1 MPERLG
7 RVLSP
12 KVKERKQT
20 DMLARQIMSAM
31 PVRNVDLVLAG
42 CTLFLVGFGMLMIYS
57 STRLDVPGNPTHY
70 VMRQFVSLV
79 VGLIL
84 MTVFMLFDYRRLK
97 VATPFIYGLVI
108 FLLFIVFL
116 TTEAF
121 GSQRWIPL
129 GPFNLQPSE
138 FAKLAVI
145 LVLANFFSENRQE
158 PDTLRSFLVPVLWAA
173 PLMLLIFLQPDLGT
187 TLVIATILLG
197 MLFLAGARLRYW
209 LSLVAGGA
217 VAITLGFVFHVFQ
230 QYQIDRFLAFLKP
243 GLNPKDVGYQL
254 VQSKIAVG
262 SGQLLGKGLTRGTQ
276 IGGGFVP
283 VHSTDFIFSVIGEE
297 LGFVGALILIA
308 AFCVL
313 LWRTLRVANNARDY
327 YGSLLAMGIFT
338 MMAFQLVVNIGMTI
352 GIMPITG
359 IPLPFISSGGSNLMV
374 NLISIGLLEN
384 IYMRRFAQ
392 F

>member
-20 DMLARQIMSAM
+20 DVLARQIMSHM

-42 CTLFLVGFGMLMIYS
+42 CALFLVGFGMLMIYS
-57 STRLDVPGNPTHY
+57 STRMDVPGNPTHY

-79 VGLIL
+79 LGLML
-84 MTVFMLFDYRRLK
+84 MTVFMIFDYRRLK
-97 VATPFIYGLVI
+97 VATPFIYGFVI
-108 FLLFIVFL
+108 FLLIVVFL
-116 TTEAF
+116 TKEAF
-121 GSQRWIPL
+121 GSQRWITL
-129 GPFNLQPSE
+129 GPLNIQPSE
-138 FAKLAVI
+138 YAKLAVI

-158 PDTLRSFLVPVLWAA
+158 PETLRSFTVPVLWAA

-187 TLVIATILLG
+187 TLVIASILLG

-209 LSLVAGGA
+209 FALVAGGA
-217 VAITLGFVFHVFQ
+217 VAITIGFVFHIFQ
-230 QYQIDRFLAFLKP
+230 QYQIDRFLAFMKP

-297 LGFVGALILIA
+297 LGFIGALILIA
-308 AFCVL
+308 AFCFL

-338 MMAFQLVVNIGMTI
+338 MLAFQLVVNVGMTI

-359 IPLPFISSGGSNLMV
+359 IPLPFISSGGSNLIV
-374 NLISIGLLEN
+374 NLIAIGLLEN

>member
-31 PVRNVDLVLAG
+31 PLRNVDLVLVG
-42 CTLFLVGFGMLMIYS
+42 CALFLVGFGMLMIYS
-57 STRLDVPGNPTHY
+57 STRLDVPGNPTYY
-70 VMRQFVSLV
+70 VMRQIGSLV
-79 VGLIL
+79 IGLIL
-84 MTVFMLFDYRRLK
+84 MAVFMLFDYRRLK

-108 FLLFIVFL
+108 FFLILVFL
-116 TTEAF
+116 TKEAF
-121 GSQRWIPL
+121 GSQRWITL
-129 GPFNLQPSE
+129 GPLTIQPSE
-138 FAKLAVI
+138 FAKLTVI
-145 LVLANFFSENRQE
+145 LLLANFFSENRQE
-158 PDTLRSFLVPVLWAA
+158 PDTMRSFAVPVLWTA
-173 PLMLLIFLQPDLGT
+173 PIMLLIFLQPDLGT
-187 TLVIATILLG
+187 TLVVTAILLG
-197 MLFLAGARLRYW
+197 LLFLAGARLRYW
-209 LSLVAGGA
+209 MALTVGGA
-217 VAITLGFVFHVFQ
+217 AVFAMGFVFHIFQ

-243 GLNPKDVGYQL
+243 GLNPKDIGYQL

-262 SGQLLGKGLTRGTQ
+262 SGQFLGKGLTRGTQ

-308 AFCVL
+308 AFCFL

-338 MMAFQLVVNIGMTI
+338 MLAFQLVVNIGMTI

-359 IPLPFISSGGSNLMV
+359 IPLPFISSGGSSLMV
-374 NLISIGLLEN
+374 NLVAIGLLEN

>member
-20 DMLARQIMSAM
+20 DMLARRIVSAM

-42 CTLFLVGFGMLMIYS
+42 CALFLVGFGMLMIYS
-57 STRLDVPGNPTHY
+57 STRMDVPGNPTHY

-79 VGLIL
+79 IGLIL

-108 FLLFIVFL
+108 FLLIIVFL
-116 TTEAF
+116 TKEAF
-121 GSQRWIPL
+121 GSQRWIAL
-129 GPFNLQPSE
+129 GPLNIQPSE

-158 PDTLRSFLVPVLWAA
+158 PDTMRSFAIPVLWAA

-187 TLVIATILLG
+187 TLVIAAILLG
-197 MLFLAGARLRYW
+197 LLFLAGARLRYW
-209 LSLVAGGA
+209 LALVTGGA
-217 VAITLGFVFHVFQ
+217 VCIVLGFVFHIFQ

-308 AFCVL
+308 AFCFL

-338 MMAFQLVVNIGMTI
+338 MLAFQLVVNIGMTI

-359 IPLPFISSGGSNLMV
+359 IPLPFISSGGSNLIV
-374 NLISIGLLEN
+374 NLVAIGLLEN